1 MKLMDEVKDAL
12 RVKNYAYTTEKTY
25 LHWIRQYVRF
35 HLPAHPRDVGAQ
47 GVSKFLTYLAT
58 ERHVSASTH
67 TCPGGRCQGNQALAA
82 ILFLYSF
89 LGVELGDLNTVRAR
103 KSQYLPTVLTQ
114 DEVMRLLDELDGV
127 YSIVGQLLY
136 GGGLRL
142 MECLRLRV
150 KEIDFDHRIVTLRDT
165 KSNRDRVT
173 CLPDSVIPALKLHLA
188 KVKAQH
194 DEDLSNGRGEVQ
206 LPNALAVKYPRAP
219 YEWGWQY
226 VFPAAGFSTD
236 PRSGRVRRHHV
247 FETSVQKAI
256 KKAAQRV
263 DIHKPVGPHTLRHS
277 FATHLLEG
285 GTDIRTI
292 QDLLGHKDL
301 KTTMVYTH
309 VANLASVQSPL
320 DRIRLGIK
328 RTELVESR
336 Q

>member
-12 RVKNYAYTTEKTY
+12 RVKNYAYSTEKTY

-58 ERHVSASTH
+58 ERHVSAST
-67 TCPGGRCQGNQALAA
+67 QNQALAA

-150 KEIDFDHRIVTLRDT
+150 KEIDFDHRIITLRDT

-256 KKAAQRV
+256 KKAAQRA

-336 Q
+336 H

>member
-1 MKLMDEVKDAL
+1 MKLMDAVQDAL
-12 RVKNYAYTTEKTY
+12 RVKNYAYRTEKTY

-35 HLPAHPRDVGAQ
+35 HLPAHPREVGTE

-58 ERHVSASTH
+58 ERKVSAST
-67 TCPGGRCQGNQALAA
+67 QNQALAA
-82 ILFLYSF
+82 ILFLYSV
-89 LGVELGDLNTVRAR
+89 LGVELGDLNAVRAR

-114 DEVMRLLDELDGV
+114 DEVMRLLTELDGV

-150 KEIDFDHRIVTLRDT
+150 KDIDFEHRTLTLRDT

-194 DEDLSNGRGEVQ
+194 DEDIANGRGEVG

-219 YEWGWQY
+219 FEWGWQY

-236 PRSGRVRRHHV
+236 PRSGRVRRHHI

-256 KKAAQRV
+256 KKASQKAG
-263 DIHKPVGPHTLRHS
+263 IHKPVGPHTLRHS

-309 VANLASVQSPL
+309 IANPAAVQSPL
-320 DRIRLGIK
+320 DRIHLGIK
-328 RTELVESR
+328 HTELV
-336 Q
+336 

>member
-1 MKLMDEVKDAL
+1 
-12 RVKNYAYTTEKTY
+12 
-25 LHWIRQYVRF
+25 VRF
-35 HLPAHPRDVGAQ
+35 HLPAHPRDVGAE

-58 ERHVSASTH
+58 ERNVSASTH

-82 ILFLYSF
+82 ILFLYSV
-89 LGVELGDLNTVRAR
+89 LGVELGDLNAVRAR

-114 DEVMRLLDELDGV
+114 DEVMCLLTELDGV
-127 YSIVGQLLY
+127 YSIIGQLLY

-150 KEIDFDHRIVTLRDT
+150 KDVDFEHRIIILRET
-165 KSNRDRVT
+165 KSNRDRMT

-194 DEDLSNGRGEVQ
+194 DEDLANGRGEVQ
-206 LPNALAVKYPRAP
+206 LPNALAVKYPHAP
-219 YEWGWQY
+219 FEWGWQY
-226 VFPAAGFSTD
+226 VFPSAGFSAD
-236 PRSGRVRRHHV
+236 PRSGHVRRHHI

-256 KKAAQRV
+256 KKAAQKAG
-263 DIHKPVGPHTLRHS
+263 IHKPVGPHTLRHS

-285 GTDIRTI
+285 GTDIRAI

-309 VANLASVQSPL
+309 IANLAAVQSPL

-328 RTELVESR
+328 HTELV
-336 Q
+336 

>member
-12 RVKNYAYTTEKTY
+12 RVKNYAYSTEKTY

-150 KEIDFDHRIVTLRDT
+150 KEIDFDHRIITLRDT

-188 KVKAQH
+188 KVRAQH

-256 KKAAQRV
+256 KKAAQRA

-328 RTELVESR
+328 RTELVES
-336 Q
+336 